1 MHVRLI
7 WRQFAPGWEFHP
19 GQDRRDEFPRGRV
32 LVVNTVKGLTIHKV
46 EFNPGRNSPR
56 GEILVVSRSLKC
68 NDQTYCKVLTNS
80 ATSVIEVYGWWIGNF
95 WRKVWINFSTHLF
108 SEICGQ
114 MLWQVLSPFC
124 RMWTKRGKALSK
136 KRTFWKC
143 GKYHSFIQAINSHK
157 RACEECEDESD
168 DEESRKNEDEDE
180 ENKGG
185 HIEVEFIGDE
195 KVYEGI
201 CL

>member
-1 MHVRLI
+1 
-7 WRQFAPGWEFHP
+7 
-19 GQDRRDEFPRGRV
+19 
-32 LVVNTVKGLTIHKV
+32 
-46 EFNPGRNSPR
+46 
-56 GEILVVSRSLKC
+56 
-68 NDQTYCKVLTNS
+68 
-80 ATSVIEVYGWWIGNF
+80 
-95 WRKVWINFSTHLF
+95 
-108 SEICGQ
+108 
-114 MLWQVLSPFC
+114 
-124 RMWTKRGKALSK
+124 MWTKRGKALSK
-136 KRTFWKC
+136 KHTFWKC